1 MQRNLPRPLPS
12 SAKHKIDRSL
22 LVVNLNKLAYT
33 KSLQDMLLDP
43 KNRISWVRKIEE
55 EKKKQLST
63 IPTRNR
69 LGFHQIGFGN
79 VDEHFIPVVQL
90 SPFEVNKEV
99 QVEYLNSIK
108 FKVRMPSQ
116 NVFVCI
122 FHRFLTVS
130 LRHSPT

>member
-1 MQRNLPRPLPS
+1 
-12 SAKHKIDRSL
+12 
-22 LVVNLNKLAYT
+22 
-33 KSLQDMLLDP
+33 MLLDP

-90 SPFEVNKEV
+90 SPFEVNKGV

-116 NVFVCI
+116 NIFVCI